1 MVVFAIC
8 SHESAMGVHVF
19 PILNFPPTPPP
30 HPIPQ
35 RTFWVFSFSAFYIN
49 LYKSI
54 TSTAHPATLVGECVC
69 MHTLHTQ
76 PLTKAKREICRQCI
90 KQLKYTTTWGFSAL
104 CQEQSNPLPFERLG
118 LAPKVGLDWHLERLN
133 IAAVLGRP
141 RNTVMVINLSCPP
154 FSICVAFPMLL
165 SFFNPLVISHPRM
178 EAIIAAFLM
187 GMKMKQLHTC
197 KEVMTIRGAQTTN
210 INVII
215 YHAWGHQDHPQMWSS
230 AWGTHR
236 NVVILTIMVYYSK
249 RIQIKVSKGKRC
261 IGWSLGTLEQLQAS
275 SFPPTGVTDRA

>member
-1 MVVFAIC
+1 MLDGGGLYGQLYSCFSVLGFYSLLFIYFNWRLFTIYNIVVVSAIH

-49 LYKSI
+49 LYKYI

-118 LAPKVGLDWHLERLN
+118 LAPKVGLD
-133 IAAVLGRP
+133 
-141 RNTVMVINLSCPP
+141 
-154 FSICVAFPMLL
+154 
-165 SFFNPLVISHPRM
+165 
-178 EAIIAAFLM
+178 
-187 GMKMKQLHTC
+187 
-197 KEVMTIRGAQTTN
+197 
-210 INVII
+210 
-215 YHAWGHQDHPQMWSS
+215 
-230 AWGTHR
+230 
-236 NVVILTIMVYYSK
+236 
-249 RIQIKVSKGKRC
+249 
-261 IGWSLGTLEQLQAS
+261 
-275 SFPPTGVTDRA
+275 